1 MRIFSA
7 ALILAFA
14 PVLSSYSEDKPVPAV
29 PAEETP
35 EELLE
40 RIDTLLNDDG
50 PTEVVDEE
58 QMREILKKTISG
70 VDALAKKF
78 RKQFPEH
85 PLRWQIRFHEAMML
99 TMRKEAGMK
108 VADNATPLP
117 IFDEILAAP
126 DAPADVKM
134 STGMTRL
141 EFLSAEVFERRLP
154 VERWEKDAN
163 DFLKANPDFP
173 DAPVIAEMNVEV
185 VEEFAPDRL
194 DALLTSLAASKNPA
208 VAELAREKQAEVKLK
223 TEMKAKPLEL
233 KFTALDGREVDM
245 EKLRGKV
252 VLVDF
257 WATWCGPC
265 MAELPNVLKAYG
277 DLKEKGFEIVG
288 ISLDEDKA
296 ELEKTIKR
304 RKIAWP
310 QFFDGTGWDN
320 KIAKR
325 FGVTAIPSMWL
336 VNKKGLVVDMNVRG
350 DLKEKVEK
358 LLAEPAE

>member
-1 MRIFSA
+1 MRFISA

-14 PVLSSYSEDKPVPAV
+14 PVLSTHSQDKPVPAV
-29 PAEETP
+29 AEDETP
-35 EELLE
+35 EDLLE

-58 QMREILKKTISG
+58 QMREILKKTITG

-108 VADNATPLP
+108 VAADATPLP

>member
-1 MRIFSA
+1 MRFISA
-7 ALILAFA
+7 AVFLAFA
-14 PVLSSYSEDKPVPAV
+14 PVLSSYSEDKPVAEV
-29 PAEETP
+29 AEEATP

-40 RIDTLLNDDG
+40 RIDTLLHDDG

-58 QMREILKKTISG
+58 QMRGILRKTITG

-108 VADNATPLP
+108 VAENATPLP

-126 DAPADVKM
+126 DVPADVRT

-154 VERWEKDAN
+154 VESWEKDAN
-163 DFLKANPDFP
+163 AFLKENPDFP

-194 DALLTSLAASKNPA
+194 DALLTSLATSKVPA
-208 VAELAREKQAEVKLK
+208 IAELAREKQAEVKFK
-223 TEMKAKPLEL
+223 ADMKAKPLEL
-233 KFTALDGREVDM
+233 KFTALDGREVDL

-277 DLKEKGFEIVG
+277 ELKEKGFEIVG

-336 VNKKGLVVDMNVRG
+336 VNKKGVVVDMNVRG
-350 DLKEKVEK
+350 SLQEKVEK